1 MEKILITGTTSFV
14 GVQLAA
20 RYVVKSY
27 KITVFDRN
35 GPNYNITIARNQ
47 IKNWIYARNA
57 LF

>member
-20 RYVVKSY
+20 QCVAKSY

-35 GPNYNITIARNQ
+35 DPNHNITIARNQ
-47 IKNWIYARNA
+47 IKN
-57 LF
+57 